1 MIIPSVEL
9 QKAVYRELTQGEYP
23 VYDTA
28 PTNQELPYIL
38 IGSVTRVPND
48 TKTNSGYTM
57 SMMLHA
63 YSENNSSLEVKEMS
77 YFIEKT
83 LTHEFEIE
91 GFNNERQFL
100 SLATQQEEEY
110 KDSLVHHH
118 ILEITFIISK
128 QRQQEKGE

>member
-1 MIIPSVEL
+1 MVIPSVEL
-9 QKAVYRELTQGEYP
+9 QKAVYRELAQGEYA

-28 PTNQELPYIL
+28 PTNQKLPYIL
-38 IGSVTRVPND
+38 IGNVTRVPND

-57 SMMLHA
+57 SMMFHA

-77 YFIEKT
+77 YFVEET
-83 LTHEFEIE
+83 LTHEFEID

-100 SLATQQEEEY
+100 SLATQQEKEY

>member
-1 MIIPSVEL
+1 MVIPSVEL
-9 QKAVYRELTQGEYP
+9 QKAVYRELATGKYP

-28 PTNQELPYIL
+28 PTNHELPYIL
-38 IGSVTRVPND
+38 IGNVTRVPND

-57 SMMLHA
+57 SMMFHA

-83 LTHEFEIE
+83 LTREFEIT

-128 QRQQEKGE
+128 QNHLEKGE